1 MISLWVS
8 YLSIYSWRFPYDHL
22 FWIGDGS
29 HYSHIGGLVVEWGK
43 ILEELGMPFLDS
55 FVGDDFLFRF
65 LERGREDLSQSFFS
79 FGVFGETKVA
89 SDNVSKESL
98 VILFVLDEV
107 IDHMIKDSANSIE
120 SFTSLADISETI
132 FVDQDLLDNE
142 GSNSSGEFLASLH
155 NSQAEGDDFSLH
167 QEVNSIAIVTLNKGT
182 NDTKTGDSEVFEG
195 LGLA

>member
-1 MISLWVS
+1 MKELLEVWAPVLHISEELVYTKLLLASSLFLYSLTWPHALSILGICWNGFFLDGGDMISLWVS

-29 HYSHIGGLVVEWGK
+29 HCSHVGGLVVEWGK

-55 FVGDDFLFRF
+55 FVGDDFLLRF

-79 FGVFGETKVA
+79 SRWEEEGISKFFYEIYKDLKKLLGVFGETKVA

-107 IDHMIKDSANSIE
+107 IDHMIKDSAN
-120 SFTSLADISETI
+120 LR
-132 FVDQDLLDNE
+132 
-142 GSNSSGEFLASLH
+142 G
-155 NSQAEGDDFSLH
+155 
-167 QEVNSIAIVTLNKGT
+167 
-182 NDTKTGDSEVFEG
+182 
-195 LGLA
+195 